1 MYAWIYLRC
10 GGLCSVVE
18 MVSFCPLEKSYLKSL
33 LEFFVKSLVKFCVKS
48 LVWPVVEPFVKFL
61 VTSLKRASMC
71 VYM

>member
-1 MYAWIYLRC
+1 MFLRC
-10 GGLCSVVE
+10 GGLYGFVE
-18 MVSFCPLEKSYLKSL
+18 MVSFFPLEKSCLRSL
-33 LEFFVKSLVKFCVKS
+33 LEFFVKSLVKFCVRS